1 MRGFLIAA
9 ALGLVLLGAGV
20 PTAGSA
26 LAEERNDHRS
36 YGGKPVYNFLGA
48 LIYGSPRQ
56 GYRPDYRRKRHDYR
70 SERREYRSER
80 REYRGD
86 RRYNRPAPHRAH
98 RDRDRKRHTYYKPR
112 RKYSQGRRDYQV
124 VRPCR
129 ATSKIGFDG
138 YGRRARIGGTMCY
151 DAYGT
156 PYIVRGSRYIIQVF

>member
-9 ALGLVLLGAGV
+9 ALGLGLLGAGV

-26 LAEERNDHRS
+26 LASEKHDHRS
-36 YGGKPVYNFLGA
+36 YGGKPVYKYFGA
-48 LIYGSPRQ
+48 LLYGAQRHN
-56 GYRPDYRRKRHDYR
+56 YRPDYRRDRHDYR
-70 SERREYRSER
+70 
-80 REYRGD
+80 
-86 RRYNRPAPHRAH
+86 PAPRRAH
-98 RDRDRKRHTYYKPR
+98 RDRHRKRHTYYKQR
-112 RKYSQGRRDYQV
+112 RVYQQGRRGYQA
-124 VRPCR
+124 VRPCH